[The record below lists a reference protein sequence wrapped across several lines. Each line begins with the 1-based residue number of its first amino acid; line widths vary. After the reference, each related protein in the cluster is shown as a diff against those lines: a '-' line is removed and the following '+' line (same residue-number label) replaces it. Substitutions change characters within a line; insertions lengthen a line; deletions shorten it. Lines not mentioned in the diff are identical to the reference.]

1 MIRLLAALSAAVM
14 ACGPAFAQGRL
25 PSPSFGQ
32 LTVNLNPGTEAPAY
46 TSGRTADHVVGN
58 SQYGLSTLW
67 PLLDGGT
74 QHDGIAGISRIV
86 PTTTVTQV
94 NALAGYVDNANP
106 NNVATSVGVGV
117 AVGAFGVNRVDGA
130 QTWMYDG
137 ILTDVGSSG
146 SLGRLMQSE
155 WDYKPRFAN
164 TSVNGLINVIDG
176 PVQTNVADAFT
187 AGSTYN
193 GTTNLA
199 RWHNGFR
206 TYPGQ
211 VETAFLADQA
221 LAAGVPNSNSQ
232 PISMNATDG
241 GGVQRTIRLIV
252 EGSASSLVLDRAD
265 GAQVDLTV
273 PNGNVNLGATH
284 GVLVNGTQVV
294 GGTSTGFQTAAGQ
307 APVALLA
314 NLSAAPGASVNSQ
327 SVGFKATTAGSV
339 VHTISVGAQGSAGA
353 LVISREDSAPVNLV
367 LAGGGSVNTQFAQFS
382 PSQSV
387 SALPTCNSGNAGK
400 VALVGDAL
408 TPTWNGTL
416 TGGGAVLVLAL
427 CNGANWTAH

>member
-94 NALAGYVDNANP
+94 NALAGYVDNANS
-106 NNVATSVGVGV
+106 NNMISGVGVGV
-117 AVGAFGVNRVDGA
+117 AVGAFGVNRTDGT

-137 ILTDVGSSG
+137 ILTDVGTRG
-146 SLGRLMQSE
+146 SIGRLMQSE
-155 WDYKPRFAN
+155 WDYKPLYDN
-164 TSVNGLINVIDG
+164 TAVNGLILVMDS
-176 PVQTNVADAFT
+176 PTTRVTADAFV
-187 AGSTYN
+187 AGATFN
-193 GTTNLA
+193 GTTKLGVWN
-199 RWHNGFR
+199 NGFR
-206 TYPGQ
+206 TYPAQ
-211 VETAFLADQA
+211 ASTAFLADQA
-221 LAAGVPNSNSQ
+221 LAAGATSSNSQ
-232 PISMNATDG
+232 PIAMNASDG
-241 GGVQRTIRLIV
+241 GGTTHTTRLIV
-252 EGSASSLVLDRAD
+252 EGAASQLVLDRTDA
-265 GAQVDLTV
+265 AQMDFNVA
-273 PNGNVNLGATH
+273 NGNVNLAATR
-284 GVLVNGTQVV
+284 GVLINGTQVV
-294 GGTSTGFQTAAGQ
+294 GGSSTGFQTAAGQ

-327 SVGFKATTAGSV
+327 SVGFNATTAGSV
-339 VHTISVGAQGSAGA
+339 VHTISVGAQGSAGS
-353 LVISREDSAPVNLV
+353 LVISREDSAAINLV
-367 LAGGGSVNTQFAQFS
+367 LAGGGSVNTQFTQFS
-382 PSQSV
+382 PGQNV

-400 VALVGDAL
+400 VAVVGDAL